1 MTKRATGPPQ
11 TKEIEKERGG
21 WLTAALLLIIIRNSV
36 VAIWIFTQGKNDN
49 VTTTTF
55 MTILLVLV
63 ALTDVISGLGMWKW
77 KKWGLYLFGISTVA
91 GIVLHTLVLG
101 PLVAFHDIVG
111 PAILAYILSMQNK
124 YRFFE

>member
-1 MTKRATGPPQ
+1 MTKHATGPQPA
-11 TKEIEKERGG
+11 KEIKKERGG
-21 WLTAALLLIIIRNSV
+21 WLTAALVLIIVRNSV
-36 VAIWIFTQGKNDN
+36 VAIWIFAQGKNDN

-55 MTILLVLV
+55 ITILLVLV

-91 GIVLHTLVLG
+91 GIALHTLVLG
-101 PLVAFHDIVG
+101 PLIAFHDIVG
-111 PAILAYILSMQNK
+111 PAILAYILTTQNK

>member
-1 MTKRATGPPQ
+1 MTKRATGPHH
-11 TKEIEKERGG
+11 TKEIKKERGG
-21 WLTAALLLIIIRNSV
+21 WLSAALILIIIRNSV
-36 VAIWIFTQGKNDN
+36 VAIWIFTLGKNDAAS
-49 VTTTTF
+49 TGTI

-91 GIVLHTLVLG
+91 GIALHTVVLG
-101 PLVAFHDIVG
+101 PLAAFHDIIG